1 MKFSTSLKGNS
12 AFRRL
17 YAKGKSAAAP
27 SLVVYFRKNGAR
39 AEGGGART
47 NRVGVTV
54 TTKLG
59 NAVQRNRVRRR
70 LREIYRLNEPKIRP
84 GLDIIL
90 VARTRARFASYWELD
105 RAFLTLCGKLNLF
118 ADNQRQTP

>member
-1 MKFSTSLKGNS
+1 MKFSASLKGNS

-27 SLVVYFRKNGAR
+27 ALVVYFRKNGAR
-39 AEGGGART
+39 L

-54 TTKLG
+54 TSKLG
-59 NAVQRNRVRRR
+59 KAVQRNRVRRR
-70 LREIYRLNEPKIRP
+70 LREIYRLNEDRLRP

-90 VARTRARFASYWELD
+90 VARTRARFVSYAELD
-105 RAFLTLCGKLNLF
+105 RAFLDLCGKLGLLV
-118 ADNQRQTP
+118 DSSKKLP